1 MAKVKAVILAA
12 GRGVRIGGDQPKT
25 LIPVRGNEP
34 LLYYLLEGLKGAGV
48 DELIVVTGFQAQQVQ
63 DYVAEHWEGE
73 AQFVFNARWA
83 SWGNFHSLRV
93 GLDQAP
99 GYDVL
104 VVNCDIVI
112 HPEVF
117 TRVLGKYGDLILA
130 VEKRDDLDA
139 EDMRVRLRGDRVLD
153 IGKGLKRAHGHG
165 EYDGVSLVRPIA
177 AAAYLDVSTE
187 LEWRAETDG
196 YYEDV
201 YQRIL
206 PLVDARAA
214 SVNHGE
220 YAEVDEWT
228 DMEHAA
234 AVIRQ
239 NEEAWARSEATV

>member
-1 MAKVKAVILAA
+1 MAKVKAVVLAA

-34 LLYYLLEGLKGAGV
+34 LLYYLLAGLEQAGV
-48 DELIVVTGFQAQQVQ
+48 EELIVVTGFNAAAVQ
-63 DYVAEHWEGE
+63 DYVNEHWKGE
-73 AQFVFNARWA
+73 AQYVFNARWA

-93 GLDQAP
+93 ALDQAP

-112 HPEVF
+112 HPDVF
-117 TRVLGKYGDLILA
+117 GRVLGQDGDLVLA
-130 VEKRDDLDA
+130 VERRENLDD
-139 EDMRVRLRGDRVLD
+139 EDMRVRLSRDRVLD
-153 IGKGLKRAHGHG
+153 IGKSLKRAHSHG

-177 AAAYLDVSTE
+177 ATAYMDVATE
-187 LEWRAETDG
+187 LEWRAQTDL

-201 YQRIL
+201 YARIL

-214 SVNHGE
+214 SVERDE

-228 DMEHAA
+228 DMEAAA

-239 NEEAWARSEATV
+239 HEGAWTRSEATV